1 MAFLPME
8 HTSKEGNVG
17 RRSLYEVRKDSVLF
31 AVKRLTDERG
41 SPPSLRDVAEVTGIS
56 VSTLHNYLPRM
67 ADEGLVTWQP
77 RSHRTI
83 RLTAESLNAL

>member
-1 MAFLPME
+1 M
-8 HTSKEGNVG
+8 G
-17 RRSLYEVRKDSVLF
+17 RRSLYDIRKDSVLV
-31 AVKRLTDERG
+31 AVKRLSDSKG

-56 VSTLHNYLPRM
+56 VSTLHNYLPKM

-83 RLTAESLNAL
+83 RLTQEGLKIV